1 MFNDEYLEHM
11 FNQTEYGGLL
21 YSSSLVTNVNPS
33 ENYFTLDSAWNTSS
47 AVITLS
53 TDNYKYSKDFKYK
66 QTLQKIIDYEKI
78 NSIIKLDTK
87 SGNSYKYLKITG
99 ISYPTPSIG
108 DNSWVNFNV
117 EQIDYFGEIPYD
129 NEEFNI
135 DFILEESLATIG
147 DLSGSFTGSFA
158 GSAEL
163 TGSFFGQFEGL
174 LDGTA
179 SRAGYALTSSFTEN
193 ASTVEVFLKSKNWT
207 KPSWAKT
214 IRVTCI
220 GGGGGGGAAP
230 ATETSGIVA
239 GGGGGGGGTI
249 TIGEF
254 DADTLPSTISVTIG
268 AGGNGGVYDGV
279 ILKFASNGGDT
290 YFGDYLIAR
299 GGNHGF
305 NGGVE
310 SLRALGGSTIANIEY
325 KNTGA
330 GGGGAG
336 TVEGNISNI
345 PAVFDASMAP
355 PLPLPREYMITSL
368 DNPEYNYYIVIPTPI
383 PAVIAPTGGGGGLG
397 YDPDNGGRQDGVT
410 TGGSISEY
418 SLTNNKNKYKSL
430 TPILY
435 NSSSYEYYPG
445 FNSKVG
451 LGGKGGN
458 PYLLAGPTDGTMYG
472 GGGGGA
478 YGGGVDGIYANGQLN
493 GTEYNFGANGAIGAV
508 IIISEA

>member
-1 MFNDEYLEHM
+1 MAKYEVRSSSSYELLNIISWDGISSFTSQSGTILVPYDTSSIFIAPSMSYEIYPNYSDPIETGFFGGTLTGSVMFNDEYLEHM

-33 ENYFTLDSAWNTSS
+33 KNYFTLDSSWNTSS

-78 NSIIKLDTK
+78 NSIIKLDTT

-99 ISYPTPSIG
+99 ISYPTPSVG
-108 DNSWVNFNV
+108 EDSWVNFNV
-117 EQIDYFGEIPYD
+117 EQIGYFGEIPYD

-147 DLSGSFTGSFA
+147 DLSGSFTGSFV
-158 GSAEL
+158 GSAQL

-230 ATETSGIVA
+230 ATETSGIVT

-249 TIGEF
+249 TVGEF
-254 DADTLPSTISVTIG
+254 DANTLPSTISVTIG
-268 AGGNGGVYDGV
+268 AGGNGGIYDGV
-279 ILKFASNGGDT
+279 VFREPSNGGDT

-305 NGGVE
+305 NGQV
-310 SLRALGGSTIANIEY
+310 SQLNFIYGGSTIASIEY
-325 KNTGA
+325 KNTGG

-336 TVEGNISNI
+336 TVDGTISYI
-345 PAVFDASMAP
+345 PSIFPASMAP
-355 PLPLPREYMITSL
+355 PLPLPL
-368 DNPEYNYYIVIPTPI
+368 DYIVPNPMYNY
-383 PAVIAPTGGGGGLG
+383 
-397 YDPDNGGRQDGVT
+397 
-410 TGGSISEY
+410 
-418 SLTNNKNKYKSL
+418 
-430 TPILY
+430 
-435 NSSSYEYYPG
+435 
-445 FNSKVG
+445 
-451 LGGKGGN
+451 
-458 PYLLAGPTDGTMYG
+458 
-472 GGGGGA
+472 
-478 YGGGVDGIYANGQLN
+478 
-493 GTEYNFGANGAIGAV
+493 
-508 IIISEA
+508 